1 MEYVESLKS
10 VEVPDSVDA
19 LDIVNALDSVEGLE
33 SEMALDSVEVPDSI
47 EVVPE
52 SVEVVQCPRCGT
64 FHAGGV
70 FGEACFQARRRAR
83 RCARCGLLHEDYDLI
98 ARFLHNMEKF
108 DCELYIPDVE
118 KLQMDGETILLPEHV
133 IKKLDEIYSMKE
145 LEDAKMKQEQ

>member
-1 MEYVESLKS
+1 
-10 VEVPDSVDA
+10 
-19 LDIVNALDSVEGLE
+19 
-33 SEMALDSVEVPDSI
+33 MALDSVEVPDSV

-52 SVEVVQCPRCGT
+52 SVKVAPDSVEVVQCPRCGT

-70 FGEACFQARRRAR
+70 FGKACFQARHRAR

-118 KLQMDGETILLPEHV
+118 KLKMDGETILLPEHV

-145 LEDAKMKQEQ
+145 LEDAKMKQEQETSNAFSKQGCFT